1 MPGSAN
7 PKEPIMQDLTSE
19 SAAIRADQTVKIA
32 HLELKIDNLEK
43 RLSDFVRSI
52 STAAGLVV
60 GVFAVIFGVV
70 SLTYA
75 WKFDNEVGTL
85 QRLEDNL
92 VKKVNEALGA
102 IGGEPILDV
111 LNRQRQNPDI
121 SPVQAVMFKD
131 KDETP
136 MIELSTVFANSGDA
150 MAELSFVKIY
160 SNSPLQIGQAGSD
173 VAGFEFE
180 GWVTP
185 DLLNPKSLPPGVSVP
200 YYLRWS
206 VPEQTWQQLSRN
218 PQEHK
223 VLLKVFYGNDKT
235 YQKELKLM
243 LIPGPG

>member
-1 MPGSAN
+1 
-7 PKEPIMQDLTSE
+7 MQDLTSE
-19 SAAIRADQTVKIA
+19 SADIRHDQTVKIA

-52 STAAGLVV
+52 TTAATLVV
-60 GVFAVIFGVV
+60 GIFAVIFSVL
-70 SLTYA
+70 SLTYS
-75 WKFDNEVGTL
+75 WKLDSEVVSL
-85 QRLEDNL
+85 QRLEDNV
-92 VKKVNEALGA
+92 VKEVDEKLGA
-102 IGGEPILDV
+102 ISGEPILEV

-131 KDETP
+131 KDGTP
-136 MIELSTVFANSGDA
+136 MIELSTVFANPGDA

-180 GWVTP
+180 AWLTA

-200 YYLRWS
+200 YYLRWW
-206 VPEQTWQQLSRN
+206 VPEQTWQQLSSN
-218 PQEHK
+218 PQEQK
-223 VLLKVFYGNDKT
+223 VLLKVFYGNNKT

-243 LIPGPG
+243 VVPGPG